1 MLYLRDEDQTIYT
14 TGRKTVDLGN
24 GRVVKSKE
32 KNQVLGLG
40 LSRMNKIKQKI
51 IIKKKKKKK
60 FLKDRSVLS

>member
-51 IIKKKKKKK
+51 IIK
-60 FLKDRSVLS
+60 